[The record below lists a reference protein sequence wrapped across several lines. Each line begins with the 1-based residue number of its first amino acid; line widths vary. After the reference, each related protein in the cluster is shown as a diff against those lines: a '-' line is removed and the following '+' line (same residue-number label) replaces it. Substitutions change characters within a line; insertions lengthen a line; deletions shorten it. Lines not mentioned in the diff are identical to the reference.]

1 MVPALLS
8 TATRYFMEV
17 VRTGSVSEAA
27 KVVHVAPSAISRQ
40 VAKLEES
47 LGCVLFE
54 RQPRGMVLTEAGER
68 LAAWV
73 HGTQQ
78 DTERVADEVRGL
90 AGQRASRVEVACTE
104 GFAPGFMPEAMVS
117 FRAAHPGTRIH
128 LRVGAPDDVSRWL
141 LRGEAELGLKFAV
154 APEKDLRIEHSRAAP
169 IVALLAPA
177 HPLARA
183 KRLTLQDVLRHP
195 LALPDSGTTVR
206 QALDLACGQLGL
218 HYEAVYA
225 GNFPA
230 LLGLAAHGEVVTF
243 ASALAAAHEV
253 QAGRLR
259 ALPLAHPQFEQRRVQ
274 LLSLAGRQLGPAA
287 QGFARHLMQRLDA
300 SATHGRTS
308 SASPRRSPSPAR
320 PAAPPSRA
328 RPAR

>member
-1 MVPALLS
+1 MVPALLLS

-54 RQPRGMVLTEAGER
+54 RHPRGMVLTEAGER

-73 HGTQQ
+73 HATQQ

-90 AGQRASRVEVACTE
+90 AGQRASRVQLACTE
-104 GFAPGFMPEAMVS
+104 GFAPGFMPDAMVA
-117 FRAAHPGTRIH
+117 FRAAHPGVRIH
-128 LRVGAPDDVSRWL
+128 LRVGSPDEVNRWL
-141 LRGEAELGLKFAV
+141 LRGEIELGLKFAV
-154 APEKDLRIEHSRAAP
+154 APEKDLHIEHSGKAP
-169 IVALLAPA
+169 IVAVLAPG

-183 KRLTLQDVLRHP
+183 RRLTLQDVLRHP
-195 LALPDSGTTVR
+195 LALPEAGTTVR
-206 QALDLACGQLGL
+206 QALDLACSQLGL

-225 GNFPA
+225 AGNFAA
-230 LLGLAAHGEVVTF
+230 LLTLVAHGEVVTF
-243 ASALAAAHEV
+243 ASALAVAHEV

-259 ALPLAHPQFEQRRVQ
+259 ALPLDEPQFAQRRVQ
-274 LLSLAGRQLGPAA
+274 LLSLAGRPLSPAA
-287 QGFARHLMQRLDA
+287 LAFARHVAQRLLA
-300 SATHGRTS
+300 VEA
-308 SASPRRSPSPAR
+308 PAR
-320 PAAPPSRA
+320 A
-328 RPAR
+328 RSK

>member
-1 MVPALLS
+1 MTPALLS

-27 KVVHVAPSAISRQ
+27 KIVHVAPSAISRQ

-47 LGCVLFE
+47 LGCTLFE

-73 HGTQQ
+73 HATQQ

-90 AGQRASRVEVACTE
+90 AGQRASRVQVACTE
-104 GFAPGFMPEAMVS
+104 GFAPGLMPEAMVS
-117 FRAAHPGTRIH
+117 FRAAHPGARIH

-169 IVALLAPA
+169 IVAVMAPS

-183 KRLTLQDVLRHP
+183 RRLTLQDVVHHP
-195 LALPDSGTTVR
+195 LALPEAGTTVR

-218 HYEAVYA
+218 HYEAAYT
-225 GNFPA
+225 GNFMA
-230 LLGLAAHGEVVTF
+230 LLTLAAHGEVVTF
-243 ASALAAAHEV
+243 ASALAVAHDV

-259 ALPLAHPQFEQRRVQ
+259 ALPLDEPQFTQRRVQ

-287 QGFARHLMQRLDA
+287 LAFAAHVAQRLDA
-300 SATHGRTS
+300 GANPG
-308 SASPRRSPSPAR
+308 SPR
-320 PAAPPSRA
+320 PPR
-328 RPAR
+328 RR